1 MVTEFDS
8 NLFDPYFLF
17 SKKHHKK
24 KVHQMS
30 SSESDDESDGKVLSI
45 DKQKAQSEFRV
56 WLVSKTIRYNT
67 LQP

>member
-24 KVHQMS
+24 VHQMS
-30 SSESDDESDGKVLSI
+30 SSESDDESDGKVPSI
-45 DKQKAQSEFRV
+45 DKHKVQSEFRV
-56 WLVSKTIRYNT
+56 
-67 LQP
+67 

>member
-8 NLFDPYFLF
+8 NLFDPYFFF

-45 DKQKAQSEFRV
+45 DKHKAQSEFRV
-56 WLVSKTIRYNT
+56 
-67 LQP
+67 

>member
-45 DKQKAQSEFRV
+45 DKHKAQSEFRV
-56 WLVSKTIRYNT
+56 WLVSQTIRCNR